1 MRRRIIPEGVESV
14 DARLLKPHAVV
25 LPVDAIPLMR
35 TPEDARDGH
44 DGAVLVGTVTE
55 VRREEDGWITGVTS
69 VELEDGEALE
79 ADCGVMIAAQECT
92 EDLMVIASTNLVG
105 VTIGRRPCW
114 PECGE
119 VVA

>member
-1 MRRRIIPEGVESV
+1 MRRRIIPEGIESV

-25 LPVDAIPLMR
+25 LPVDPIPLMR
-35 TPEDARDGH
+35 TPEDSRDGH

-69 VELEDGEALE
+69 GGARGRG
-79 ADCGVMIAAQECT
+79 GVGGRLRGQIAAQECT